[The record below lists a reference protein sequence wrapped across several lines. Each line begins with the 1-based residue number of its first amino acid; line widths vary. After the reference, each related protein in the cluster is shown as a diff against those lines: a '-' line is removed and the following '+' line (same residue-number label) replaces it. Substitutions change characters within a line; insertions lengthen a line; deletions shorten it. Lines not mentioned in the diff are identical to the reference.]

1 MINLNWLDKKTKELI
16 SELKLFSEKEIYE
29 HIREKLKMVPV
40 DTQESISKFL
50 DNFSFW
56 GSFHPT
62 ENDFSTLERL
72 SKFLKENSEKF
83 EKMYQSLEDY
93 RSKKI
98 FYAILNNWYNYDFI
112 NLEQVM
118 EKCFSHYFDLDIIPS
133 CQEEVFV
140 DLGAFNGDTVEDF
153 IKIYGDNYKK
163 IYAYEM
169 TEQSMREL
177 KERVKNYPRIIYEQ
191 KAVSDELGMGSIKIH
206 EISTSSN
213 QLELEEIG
221 EIEKANSMLG
231 SNFILEGVVK
241 RGAQIG
247 RTIGF
252 PTANIDYPANIVKI
266 PFGVY
271 KAEIDGKSGVLN
283 WGMKPTVHNTITPVV
298 EVHVLDFNDDLYGK
312 NIKIEVVKRIRGEQK
327 FSGLEELKAQIK
339 KDIEVCSK

>member
-1 MINLNWLDKKTKELI
+1 MIYLNELDKKMKELI

-29 HIREKLKMVPV
+29 HIIEKLKMVPV
-40 DTQESISKFL
+40 DIQESISKFL

-62 ENDFSTLERL
+62 ENDFSTVERL
-72 SKFLKENSEKF
+72 SEFLKENSEKF

-140 DLGAFNGDTVEDF
+140 DLGAFTGDTIKDF
-153 IKIYGDNYKK
+153 IGIYGDNYKK

-191 KAVSDELGMGSIKIH
+191 KAVSDEVGMGSIKIH

-221 EIEKANSMLG
+221 EIEVTSLDDDINEKITMIKMDIEG
-231 SNFILEGVVK
+231 S
-241 RGAQIG
+241 
-247 RTIGF
+247 
-252 PTANIDYPANIVKI
+252 
-266 PFGVY
+266 
-271 KAEIDGKSGVLN
+271 
-283 WGMKPTVHNTITPVV
+283 
-298 EVHVLDFNDDLYGK
+298 
-312 NIKIEVVKRIRGEQK
+312 
-327 FSGLEELKAQIK
+327 ELKALKGAENHIIK
-339 KDIEVCSK
+339 DKPKLLLSVYHGYEELLTLWEYLEKLDLSYHYYLRYYGGPIFPTEIVLFAI

>member
-29 HIREKLKMVPV
+29 HIREKLKIVPV

-191 KAVSDELGMGSIKIH
+191 KAVSDEVGMGSIKIH

-221 EIEKANSMLG
+221 EIEVTSLDDDIGEKITMIKMDIEG
-231 SNFILEGVVK
+231 S
-241 RGAQIG
+241 
-247 RTIGF
+247 
-252 PTANIDYPANIVKI
+252 
-266 PFGVY
+266 
-271 KAEIDGKSGVLN
+271 
-283 WGMKPTVHNTITPVV
+283 
-298 EVHVLDFNDDLYGK
+298 
-312 NIKIEVVKRIRGEQK
+312 
-327 FSGLEELKAQIK
+327 ELKALKGAENHIIKDKPKLLLSVYHGYEELLTLWEYLEKLDLSYHYYLRYYGGPIFPTEIVLFAVQKCQI
-339 KDIEVCSK
+339 

>member
-72 SKFLKENSEKF
+72 SEFLKENSEKF

-191 KAVSDELGMGSIKIH
+191 KAVSDEVGMGSIKIH

-221 EIEKANSMLG
+221 EIEVTSLDDDINEKITMIKMDIEG
-231 SNFILEGVVK
+231 S
-241 RGAQIG
+241 
-247 RTIGF
+247 
-252 PTANIDYPANIVKI
+252 
-266 PFGVY
+266 
-271 KAEIDGKSGVLN
+271 
-283 WGMKPTVHNTITPVV
+283 
-298 EVHVLDFNDDLYGK
+298 
-312 NIKIEVVKRIRGEQK
+312 
-327 FSGLEELKAQIK
+327 ELKALKGAENHIIK
-339 KDIEVCSK
+339 DKPKLLLSVYHGYEELLTLWEYLEKLDLSYHYYLRYYGGPIFPTEIVLFAI

>member
-1 MINLNWLDKKTKELI
+1 VINLNWLDKKTKELI

-29 HIREKLKMVPV
+29 HIREKLKIVPV

-191 KAVSDELGMGSIKIH
+191 KAVSDEVGMGSIKIH

-221 EIEKANSMLG
+221 EIEVTSLDDDIGEKITMIKMDIEG
-231 SNFILEGVVK
+231 S
-241 RGAQIG
+241 
-247 RTIGF
+247 
-252 PTANIDYPANIVKI
+252 
-266 PFGVY
+266 
-271 KAEIDGKSGVLN
+271 
-283 WGMKPTVHNTITPVV
+283 
-298 EVHVLDFNDDLYGK
+298 
-312 NIKIEVVKRIRGEQK
+312 
-327 FSGLEELKAQIK
+327 ELKALKGAENHIIK
-339 KDIEVCSK
+339 DKPKLLLSVYHGYEELLTLWEYLEKLDLSYHYYLRYYGGPIFPTEIVLFAI

>member
-29 HIREKLKMVPV
+29 HIREKLKIVPV

-118 EKCFSHYFDLDIIPS
+118 ENCFSHYFDLDIIPS

-191 KAVSDELGMGSIKIH
+191 KAVSDEVGMGSIKIH

-221 EIEKANSMLG
+221 EIEVTSLDDDIGEKITMIKMDIEG
-231 SNFILEGVVK
+231 S
-241 RGAQIG
+241 
-247 RTIGF
+247 
-252 PTANIDYPANIVKI
+252 
-266 PFGVY
+266 
-271 KAEIDGKSGVLN
+271 
-283 WGMKPTVHNTITPVV
+283 
-298 EVHVLDFNDDLYGK
+298 
-312 NIKIEVVKRIRGEQK
+312 
-327 FSGLEELKAQIK
+327 ELKALKGAENHIIK
-339 KDIEVCSK
+339 DKPKLLLSVYHGYEELLTLWEYLEKLDLSYHYYLRYYGGPIFPTEIVLFAI

>member
-29 HIREKLKMVPV
+29 HIKEKLKMVPV

-93 RSKKI
+93 RSKKV

-191 KAVSDELGMGSIKIH
+191 KAVSDEVGMGSIKIH

-221 EIEKANSMLG
+221 EIEVTSLDDDINEKITMIKMDIEG
-231 SNFILEGVVK
+231 S
-241 RGAQIG
+241 
-247 RTIGF
+247 
-252 PTANIDYPANIVKI
+252 
-266 PFGVY
+266 
-271 KAEIDGKSGVLN
+271 
-283 WGMKPTVHNTITPVV
+283 
-298 EVHVLDFNDDLYGK
+298 
-312 NIKIEVVKRIRGEQK
+312 
-327 FSGLEELKAQIK
+327 ELKALKGAENHIIK
-339 KDIEVCSK
+339 DKPKLLLSVYHGYEELLTLWEYLEKLDLSYHYYLRYYGGPIFPTEIVLFAI

>member
-40 DTQESISKFL
+40 DTQESVSKFL

-191 KAVSDELGMGSIKIH
+191 KAVSDEVGMGSIIIH

-221 EIEKANSMLG
+221 EIEVTSLDDDINEKITMIKMDIEG
-231 SNFILEGVVK
+231 S
-241 RGAQIG
+241 
-247 RTIGF
+247 
-252 PTANIDYPANIVKI
+252 
-266 PFGVY
+266 
-271 KAEIDGKSGVLN
+271 
-283 WGMKPTVHNTITPVV
+283 
-298 EVHVLDFNDDLYGK
+298 
-312 NIKIEVVKRIRGEQK
+312 
-327 FSGLEELKAQIK
+327 ELKALKGAENHIIK
-339 KDIEVCSK
+339 DKPKLLLSVYHGYEELLTLWEYLEKLDLSYHYYLRYYGGPIFPTEIVLFALQFR

>member
-29 HIREKLKMVPV
+29 HIREKLKIVPV

-191 KAVSDELGMGSIKIH
+191 KAVSDEVGMGSIKIH

-221 EIEKANSMLG
+221 EIEVTSLDDDINEKITMIKMDIEG
-231 SNFILEGVVK
+231 S
-241 RGAQIG
+241 
-247 RTIGF
+247 
-252 PTANIDYPANIVKI
+252 
-266 PFGVY
+266 
-271 KAEIDGKSGVLN
+271 
-283 WGMKPTVHNTITPVV
+283 
-298 EVHVLDFNDDLYGK
+298 
-312 NIKIEVVKRIRGEQK
+312 
-327 FSGLEELKAQIK
+327 ELKALKGAENHIIK
-339 KDIEVCSK
+339 DKPKLLLSVYHGYEELLTLWEYLEKLNLSYHYYLRYYGGPIFPTEIVLFAI

>member
-1 MINLNWLDKKTKELI
+1 MNELDKKMKELI

-29 HIREKLKMVPV
+29 HIIEKLKMVPV

-140 DLGAFNGDTVEDF
+140 DLGAFTGDTIKDF
-153 IKIYGDNYKK
+153 IGIYGDNYKK

-177 KERVKNYPRIIYEQ
+177 KERVKNYPRIIYKQ
-191 KAVSDELGMGSIKIH
+191 KAVSDEVGMGSIKIH

-213 QLELEEIG
+213 QLEITEVGELEVTSLDDDINEKITILKMD
-221 EIEKANSMLG
+221 IEG
-231 SNFILEGVVK
+231 S
-241 RGAQIG
+241 
-247 RTIGF
+247 
-252 PTANIDYPANIVKI
+252 
-266 PFGVY
+266 
-271 KAEIDGKSGVLN
+271 
-283 WGMKPTVHNTITPVV
+283 
-298 EVHVLDFNDDLYGK
+298 
-312 NIKIEVVKRIRGEQK
+312 
-327 FSGLEELKAQIK
+327 ELKALKGAENHIIK
-339 KDIEVCSK
+339 DKPKLLLSVYHGYEELLTLWEYLEKLNLSYHYYLRYYGGPIFPTEIVLFAI

>member
-1 MINLNWLDKKTKELI
+1 MIYLNELDKKMKELI

-29 HIREKLKMVPV
+29 HIIEKLKMVPV

-140 DLGAFNGDTVEDF
+140 DLGAFTGDTIKDF
-153 IKIYGDNYKK
+153 IGIYGDNYKK

-177 KERVKNYPRIIYEQ
+177 KERVKNYPRIIYKQ
-191 KAVSDELGMGSIKIH
+191 KAVSDEVGMGSIKIH

-213 QLELEEIG
+213 QLEITEVGELEVTSLDDDINEKITILKMD
-221 EIEKANSMLG
+221 IEG
-231 SNFILEGVVK
+231 S
-241 RGAQIG
+241 
-247 RTIGF
+247 
-252 PTANIDYPANIVKI
+252 
-266 PFGVY
+266 
-271 KAEIDGKSGVLN
+271 
-283 WGMKPTVHNTITPVV
+283 
-298 EVHVLDFNDDLYGK
+298 
-312 NIKIEVVKRIRGEQK
+312 
-327 FSGLEELKAQIK
+327 ELKALKGAENHIIK
-339 KDIEVCSK
+339 DKPKLLLSVYHGYEELLTLWEYLEKLNLSYHYYLRYYGGPIFPTEIVLFAI

>member
-191 KAVSDELGMGSIKIH
+191 KAVSDEVGMGSIKIH

-221 EIEKANSMLG
+221 EIEVTSLDDDINEKITMIKMDIEG
-231 SNFILEGVVK
+231 S
-241 RGAQIG
+241 
-247 RTIGF
+247 
-252 PTANIDYPANIVKI
+252 
-266 PFGVY
+266 
-271 KAEIDGKSGVLN
+271 
-283 WGMKPTVHNTITPVV
+283 
-298 EVHVLDFNDDLYGK
+298 
-312 NIKIEVVKRIRGEQK
+312 
-327 FSGLEELKAQIK
+327 ELKALKGAENHIIKDKPKLLLSVYHGYEELLTLWEYLEKLDLSYHYYLRYYGGPIFPTEIVLFAIQKCQI
-339 KDIEVCSK
+339 

>member
-1 MINLNWLDKKTKELI
+1 MIYLNELDKKMKELI

-29 HIREKLKMVPV
+29 HIIEKLKMVPV

-56 GSFHPT
+56 DSFHPI

-83 EKMYQSLEDY
+83 EKMYESLEDY

-191 KAVSDELGMGSIKIH
+191 KAVSDEVGMGSIKIH

-221 EIEKANSMLG
+221 EIEVTSLDDDIGEKITMIKMDIEG
-231 SNFILEGVVK
+231 S
-241 RGAQIG
+241 
-247 RTIGF
+247 
-252 PTANIDYPANIVKI
+252 
-266 PFGVY
+266 
-271 KAEIDGKSGVLN
+271 
-283 WGMKPTVHNTITPVV
+283 
-298 EVHVLDFNDDLYGK
+298 
-312 NIKIEVVKRIRGEQK
+312 
-327 FSGLEELKAQIK
+327 ELKALKGAENHIIK
-339 KDIEVCSK
+339 DKPKLLLSVYHGYEELLTLWEYLEKLDLSYHYYLRYYGGPIFPTEIVLFAI

>member
-191 KAVSDELGMGSIKIH
+191 KAVSDEVGMGSIKIH
-206 EISTSSN
+206 EISTSST
-213 QLELEEIG
+213 QLELEEI
-221 EIEKANSMLG
+221 
-231 SNFILEGVVK
+231 
-241 RGAQIG
+241 
-247 RTIGF
+247 
-252 PTANIDYPANIVKI
+252 
-266 PFGVY
+266 
-271 KAEIDGKSGVLN
+271 
-283 WGMKPTVHNTITPVV
+283 
-298 EVHVLDFNDDLYGK
+298 
-312 NIKIEVVKRIRGEQK
+312 
-327 FSGLEELKAQIK
+327 
-339 KDIEVCSK
+339 

>member
-191 KAVSDELGMGSIKIH
+191 KAVSDEVGMGSIKIH

-221 EIEKANSMLG
+221 EIEVTSLDDDIGEKITMIKMDIEG
-231 SNFILEGVVK
+231 S
-241 RGAQIG
+241 
-247 RTIGF
+247 
-252 PTANIDYPANIVKI
+252 
-266 PFGVY
+266 
-271 KAEIDGKSGVLN
+271 
-283 WGMKPTVHNTITPVV
+283 
-298 EVHVLDFNDDLYGK
+298 
-312 NIKIEVVKRIRGEQK
+312 
-327 FSGLEELKAQIK
+327 ELKALKGAENHIIK
-339 KDIEVCSK
+339 DKPKLLLSVYHGYEELLTLWEYLEKLDLSYHYYLRYYGGPIFPTEIVLFAI

>member
-29 HIREKLKMVPV
+29 HIREKLKIVPV

-72 SKFLKENSEKF
+72 SKFLKESSEKF

-191 KAVSDELGMGSIKIH
+191 KAVSDEVGMGSIKIH

-221 EIEKANSMLG
+221 EIEVTSLDDDIGEKITMIKMDIEG
-231 SNFILEGVVK
+231 S
-241 RGAQIG
+241 
-247 RTIGF
+247 
-252 PTANIDYPANIVKI
+252 
-266 PFGVY
+266 
-271 KAEIDGKSGVLN
+271 
-283 WGMKPTVHNTITPVV
+283 
-298 EVHVLDFNDDLYGK
+298 
-312 NIKIEVVKRIRGEQK
+312 
-327 FSGLEELKAQIK
+327 ELKALKGAENHIIK
-339 KDIEVCSK
+339 DKPKLLLSVYHGYEELLTLWEYLEKLDLSYHYYLRYYGGPIFPTEIVLFAI

>member
-1 MINLNWLDKKTKELI
+1 MKELI

-29 HIREKLKMVPV
+29 HIIEKLKMVPV

-140 DLGAFNGDTVEDF
+140 DLGAFTGDTIKDF
-153 IKIYGDNYKK
+153 IGIYGDNYKK

-169 TEQSMREL
+169 TEQSMQEL
-177 KERVKNYPRIIYEQ
+177 KERVKNYPRIIYKQ
-191 KAVSDELGMGSIKIH
+191 KAVSDEVGMGSIKIH

-213 QLELEEIG
+213 QLEITEVGELEVTSLDDDINEKITILKMD
-221 EIEKANSMLG
+221 IEG
-231 SNFILEGVVK
+231 S
-241 RGAQIG
+241 
-247 RTIGF
+247 
-252 PTANIDYPANIVKI
+252 
-266 PFGVY
+266 
-271 KAEIDGKSGVLN
+271 
-283 WGMKPTVHNTITPVV
+283 
-298 EVHVLDFNDDLYGK
+298 
-312 NIKIEVVKRIRGEQK
+312 
-327 FSGLEELKAQIK
+327 ELKALKGAENHIIK
-339 KDIEVCSK
+339 DKPKLLLSVYHGYEELLTLWEYLEKLNLSYHYYLRYYGGPIFPTEIVLFAI

>member
-29 HIREKLKMVPV
+29 HIKEKLKMVPV

-62 ENDFSTLERL
+62 ENNFSTLERL

-191 KAVSDELGMGSIKIH
+191 KAVSDEVGMGSIKIH

-221 EIEKANSMLG
+221 EIEVTSLDDDINEKITMIKMDIEG
-231 SNFILEGVVK
+231 S
-241 RGAQIG
+241 
-247 RTIGF
+247 
-252 PTANIDYPANIVKI
+252 
-266 PFGVY
+266 
-271 KAEIDGKSGVLN
+271 
-283 WGMKPTVHNTITPVV
+283 
-298 EVHVLDFNDDLYGK
+298 
-312 NIKIEVVKRIRGEQK
+312 
-327 FSGLEELKAQIK
+327 ELKALKGAENHIIK
-339 KDIEVCSK
+339 DKPKLLLSVYHGYEELLTLWEYLEKLDLSYHYYLRYYGGPIFPTEIVLFAI

>member
-1 MINLNWLDKKTKELI
+1 MIYLNELDKKMKELI

-29 HIREKLKMVPV
+29 HIIEKLKMVPV

-62 ENDFSTLERL
+62 ENDFSTVERL
-72 SKFLKENSEKF
+72 SEFLKENSEKF

-140 DLGAFNGDTVEDF
+140 DLGAFTGDTIKDF
-153 IKIYGDNYKK
+153 IGIYGDNYKK

-169 TEQSMREL
+169 TEKSMQEL
-177 KERVKNYPRIIYEQ
+177 KENLKNVPRIIYKQ
-191 KAVSDELGMGSIKIH
+191 KAVADELGLGKIKAH

-213 QLELEEIG
+213 QLEITEVGELEVTSLDDDINEKITILKMD
-221 EIEKANSMLG
+221 IEG
-231 SNFILEGVVK
+231 S
-241 RGAQIG
+241 
-247 RTIGF
+247 
-252 PTANIDYPANIVKI
+252 
-266 PFGVY
+266 
-271 KAEIDGKSGVLN
+271 
-283 WGMKPTVHNTITPVV
+283 
-298 EVHVLDFNDDLYGK
+298 
-312 NIKIEVVKRIRGEQK
+312 
-327 FSGLEELKAQIK
+327 ELKALKGAENHIIK
-339 KDIEVCSK
+339 DKPKLLLSVYHGYEELLTLWEYLEKLNLSYHYYLRYYGGPIFPTEIVLFAI

>member
-29 HIREKLKMVPV
+29 HIREKLKIVPV

-191 KAVSDELGMGSIKIH
+191 KAVSDEVGMGSIKIH

-221 EIEKANSMLG
+221 EIEVTSLDDDIGEKITMIKMDIEG
-231 SNFILEGVVK
+231 S
-241 RGAQIG
+241 
-247 RTIGF
+247 
-252 PTANIDYPANIVKI
+252 
-266 PFGVY
+266 
-271 KAEIDGKSGVLN
+271 
-283 WGMKPTVHNTITPVV
+283 
-298 EVHVLDFNDDLYGK
+298 
-312 NIKIEVVKRIRGEQK
+312 
-327 FSGLEELKAQIK
+327 ELKALKGAENHIIKDKPKLLLSVYHGYEELLTLWEYLEKLDLSYHYYLRYYGGPIFPTEIVLFAIQKCQI
-339 KDIEVCSK
+339 

>member
-1 MINLNWLDKKTKELI
+1 MNWLDKKTKELI

-191 KAVSDELGMGSIKIH
+191 KAVSDEVGMGSIKIH

-221 EIEKANSMLG
+221 EIEVTSLDDDIGEKITMIKMDIEG
-231 SNFILEGVVK
+231 S
-241 RGAQIG
+241 
-247 RTIGF
+247 
-252 PTANIDYPANIVKI
+252 
-266 PFGVY
+266 
-271 KAEIDGKSGVLN
+271 
-283 WGMKPTVHNTITPVV
+283 
-298 EVHVLDFNDDLYGK
+298 
-312 NIKIEVVKRIRGEQK
+312 
-327 FSGLEELKAQIK
+327 ELKALKGAENHIIK
-339 KDIEVCSK
+339 DKPKLLLSVYHGYEELLTLWEYLEKLDLSYHYYLRYYGGPIFPTEIVLFAI

>member
-191 KAVSDELGMGSIKIH
+191 KAVSDEVGMGSIKIH

-221 EIEKANSMLG
+221 EIEVTSLDNDINEKITMIKMDIEG
-231 SNFILEGVVK
+231 S
-241 RGAQIG
+241 
-247 RTIGF
+247 
-252 PTANIDYPANIVKI
+252 
-266 PFGVY
+266 
-271 KAEIDGKSGVLN
+271 
-283 WGMKPTVHNTITPVV
+283 
-298 EVHVLDFNDDLYGK
+298 
-312 NIKIEVVKRIRGEQK
+312 
-327 FSGLEELKAQIK
+327 ELKALKGAENHIIK
-339 KDIEVCSK
+339 DKPKLLLSVYHGYEELLTLWEYLEKLNLSYHYYLRYYGGPIFPTEIVLFAI

>member
-1 MINLNWLDKKTKELI
+1 MIYLNELDKKMKELI

-29 HIREKLKMVPV
+29 HIIEKLKMVPV

-62 ENDFSTLERL
+62 ENDFSTVERL
-72 SKFLKENSEKF
+72 SEFLKENSEKF

-191 KAVSDELGMGSIKIH
+191 KAVSDEVGMGSIKIH

-221 EIEKANSMLG
+221 EIEVTSLDDDIGEKITMIKMDIEG
-231 SNFILEGVVK
+231 S
-241 RGAQIG
+241 
-247 RTIGF
+247 
-252 PTANIDYPANIVKI
+252 
-266 PFGVY
+266 
-271 KAEIDGKSGVLN
+271 
-283 WGMKPTVHNTITPVV
+283 
-298 EVHVLDFNDDLYGK
+298 
-312 NIKIEVVKRIRGEQK
+312 
-327 FSGLEELKAQIK
+327 ELKALKGAENHIIK
-339 KDIEVCSK
+339 DKPKLLLSVYHGYEELLTLWEYLEKLDLSYHYYLRYYGGPIFPTEIVLFAI

>member
-29 HIREKLKMVPV
+29 HIREKLKIVPV

-191 KAVSDELGMGSIKIH
+191 KAVSDEVGMGSIKIH

-221 EIEKANSMLG
+221 EIEVTSLDDDIGEKITMIKMDIEG
-231 SNFILEGVVK
+231 S
-241 RGAQIG
+241 
-247 RTIGF
+247 
-252 PTANIDYPANIVKI
+252 
-266 PFGVY
+266 
-271 KAEIDGKSGVLN
+271 
-283 WGMKPTVHNTITPVV
+283 
-298 EVHVLDFNDDLYGK
+298 
-312 NIKIEVVKRIRGEQK
+312 
-327 FSGLEELKAQIK
+327 ELKALKGAENHIIK
-339 KDIEVCSK
+339 DKPKLLLSVYHGYEELLTLWEYLEKLDLSYHYYLRYYGGPIFPTEIVLFAI

>member
-29 HIREKLKMVPV
+29 HIRENLNIVPV

-191 KAVSDELGMGSIKIH
+191 KAVSDEVGMGSIKIH

-221 EIEKANSMLG
+221 EIEVTSLDDDIGEKITMIKMDIEG
-231 SNFILEGVVK
+231 S
-241 RGAQIG
+241 
-247 RTIGF
+247 
-252 PTANIDYPANIVKI
+252 
-266 PFGVY
+266 
-271 KAEIDGKSGVLN
+271 
-283 WGMKPTVHNTITPVV
+283 
-298 EVHVLDFNDDLYGK
+298 
-312 NIKIEVVKRIRGEQK
+312 
-327 FSGLEELKAQIK
+327 ELKALKGAENHIIKDKPKLLLSVYHGYEELLTLWEYLEKLDLSYHYYLRYYGGPIFPTEIVLFAIQKCQI
-339 KDIEVCSK
+339 

>member
-1 MINLNWLDKKTKELI
+1 MINLNWLDKKMKELI

-191 KAVSDELGMGSIKIH
+191 KAVSDEVGMGSIKIH

-221 EIEKANSMLG
+221 EIEVTSLDDDIGEKITMIKMDIEG
-231 SNFILEGVVK
+231 S
-241 RGAQIG
+241 
-247 RTIGF
+247 
-252 PTANIDYPANIVKI
+252 
-266 PFGVY
+266 
-271 KAEIDGKSGVLN
+271 
-283 WGMKPTVHNTITPVV
+283 
-298 EVHVLDFNDDLYGK
+298 
-312 NIKIEVVKRIRGEQK
+312 
-327 FSGLEELKAQIK
+327 ELKALKGAENHIIK
-339 KDIEVCSK
+339 DKPKLLLSVYHGYEELLTLWEYLEKLDLSYHYYLRYYGGPIFPTEIVLFAI

>member
-1 MINLNWLDKKTKELI
+1 MIYLNELDKKMKELI

-29 HIREKLKMVPV
+29 HIREKLKIVPV

-50 DNFSFW
+50 DNFSFCF
-56 GSFHPT
+56 SFHPT

-191 KAVSDELGMGSIKIH
+191 KAVSDEVGMGSIKIH

-221 EIEKANSMLG
+221 EIEVTSLDDDIGEKITMIKMDIEG
-231 SNFILEGVVK
+231 S
-241 RGAQIG
+241 
-247 RTIGF
+247 
-252 PTANIDYPANIVKI
+252 
-266 PFGVY
+266 
-271 KAEIDGKSGVLN
+271 
-283 WGMKPTVHNTITPVV
+283 
-298 EVHVLDFNDDLYGK
+298 
-312 NIKIEVVKRIRGEQK
+312 
-327 FSGLEELKAQIK
+327 ELKALKGAENHIIK
-339 KDIEVCSK
+339 DKPKLLLSVYHGYEELLTLWEYLEKLDLSYHYYLRYYGGPIFPTEIVLFAI

>member
-29 HIREKLKMVPV
+29 HIIEKLKMVPV
-40 DTQESISKFL
+40 DTQESVSKFL

-191 KAVSDELGMGSIKIH
+191 KAVSDEVGMGSIIIH

-221 EIEKANSMLG
+221 EIEVTSLDDDINEKITMIKMDIEG
-231 SNFILEGVVK
+231 S
-241 RGAQIG
+241 
-247 RTIGF
+247 
-252 PTANIDYPANIVKI
+252 
-266 PFGVY
+266 
-271 KAEIDGKSGVLN
+271 
-283 WGMKPTVHNTITPVV
+283 
-298 EVHVLDFNDDLYGK
+298 
-312 NIKIEVVKRIRGEQK
+312 
-327 FSGLEELKAQIK
+327 ELKALKGAENHIIK
-339 KDIEVCSK
+339 DKPKLLLSVYHGYEELLTLWEYLEKLDLSYHYYLRYYGGPIFPTEIVLFAI

>member
-191 KAVSDELGMGSIKIH
+191 KAVSDEVGMGSIKIH

-221 EIEKANSMLG
+221 EIEVTSLDDDINEKITMIKMDIEG
-231 SNFILEGVVK
+231 S
-241 RGAQIG
+241 
-247 RTIGF
+247 
-252 PTANIDYPANIVKI
+252 
-266 PFGVY
+266 
-271 KAEIDGKSGVLN
+271 
-283 WGMKPTVHNTITPVV
+283 
-298 EVHVLDFNDDLYGK
+298 
-312 NIKIEVVKRIRGEQK
+312 
-327 FSGLEELKAQIK
+327 ELKALKGAENHIIK
-339 KDIEVCSK
+339 DKPKLLLSVYHGYEELLTLWEYLKKLDLSYHYYLRYYGGPIFPTEIVLFAI

>member
-29 HIREKLKMVPV
+29 HIIEKLKMVPV

-191 KAVSDELGMGSIKIH
+191 KAVSDEVGMGSIKIH

-221 EIEKANSMLG
+221 EIEVTSLDDDINEKITMIKMDIEG
-231 SNFILEGVVK
+231 S
-241 RGAQIG
+241 
-247 RTIGF
+247 
-252 PTANIDYPANIVKI
+252 
-266 PFGVY
+266 
-271 KAEIDGKSGVLN
+271 
-283 WGMKPTVHNTITPVV
+283 
-298 EVHVLDFNDDLYGK
+298 
-312 NIKIEVVKRIRGEQK
+312 
-327 FSGLEELKAQIK
+327 ELKALKGAENHIIK
-339 KDIEVCSK
+339 DKPKLLLSVYHGYEELLTLWEYLEKLDLSYHYYLRYYGGPIFPTEIVLFAI

>member
-72 SKFLKENSEKF
+72 SKFLKENRKNF

-221 EIEKANSMLG
+221 EIEVTSLDDDINEKITMIKMDIEG
-231 SNFILEGVVK
+231 S
-241 RGAQIG
+241 
-247 RTIGF
+247 
-252 PTANIDYPANIVKI
+252 
-266 PFGVY
+266 
-271 KAEIDGKSGVLN
+271 
-283 WGMKPTVHNTITPVV
+283 
-298 EVHVLDFNDDLYGK
+298 
-312 NIKIEVVKRIRGEQK
+312 
-327 FSGLEELKAQIK
+327 ELKALKGAENHIIKDKPKLLLSVYHGYEELLTLWEYLEKLDLSYHYYLRYYGGPIFPTEIVLFAIQKCQI
-339 KDIEVCSK
+339 

>member
-1 MINLNWLDKKTKELI
+1 MKELI

-29 HIREKLKMVPV
+29 HIIEKLKMVPV

-56 GSFHPT
+56 DSFHPE

-72 SKFLKENSEKF
+72 SKFLKENSEKL

-140 DLGAFNGDTVEDF
+140 DLGAFTGDTIKDF
-153 IKIYGDNYKK
+153 IGIYGDNYKK

-191 KAVSDELGMGSIKIH
+191 KAVSDEVGMGSIKIH

-221 EIEKANSMLG
+221 EIEVTSLDDDINEKITMIKMDIEG
-231 SNFILEGVVK
+231 S
-241 RGAQIG
+241 
-247 RTIGF
+247 
-252 PTANIDYPANIVKI
+252 
-266 PFGVY
+266 
-271 KAEIDGKSGVLN
+271 
-283 WGMKPTVHNTITPVV
+283 
-298 EVHVLDFNDDLYGK
+298 
-312 NIKIEVVKRIRGEQK
+312 
-327 FSGLEELKAQIK
+327 ELKALKGAENHIIK
-339 KDIEVCSK
+339 DRPKLLLSVYHGYEELLTLWEYLEKLDLSYHYYLRYYGGPIFPTEIVLFAI

>member
-40 DTQESISKFL
+40 DTQESVSKFL

-191 KAVSDELGMGSIKIH
+191 KAVSDEVGMGSIIIH

-221 EIEKANSMLG
+221 EIEVTSLDNDINEKITMIKMDIEG
-231 SNFILEGVVK
+231 S
-241 RGAQIG
+241 
-247 RTIGF
+247 
-252 PTANIDYPANIVKI
+252 
-266 PFGVY
+266 
-271 KAEIDGKSGVLN
+271 
-283 WGMKPTVHNTITPVV
+283 
-298 EVHVLDFNDDLYGK
+298 
-312 NIKIEVVKRIRGEQK
+312 
-327 FSGLEELKAQIK
+327 ELKALKGAENHIIK
-339 KDIEVCSK
+339 DKPKLLLSVYHGYEELLTLWEYLEKLNLSYHYYLRYYGGPIFPTEIVLFAI

>member
-40 DTQESISKFL
+40 DTQESVSKFL

-191 KAVSDELGMGSIKIH
+191 KAVSDEVGMGSIKIH

-221 EIEKANSMLG
+221 EIEVTSLDDDIGEKITMIKMDIEG
-231 SNFILEGVVK
+231 S
-241 RGAQIG
+241 
-247 RTIGF
+247 
-252 PTANIDYPANIVKI
+252 
-266 PFGVY
+266 
-271 KAEIDGKSGVLN
+271 
-283 WGMKPTVHNTITPVV
+283 
-298 EVHVLDFNDDLYGK
+298 
-312 NIKIEVVKRIRGEQK
+312 
-327 FSGLEELKAQIK
+327 ELKALKGAENHIIK
-339 KDIEVCSK
+339 DRPKLLLSVYHGYEELLILWEYLEKLDLSYHYYLRYYGGPIFPTEIVLFAI

>member
-1 MINLNWLDKKTKELI
+1 MIYLNELDKKMKELI

-29 HIREKLKMVPV
+29 HIIEKLKMVPV
-40 DTQESISKFL
+40 DIQESISKFL

-62 ENDFSTLERL
+62 ENDFSTVERL
-72 SKFLKENSEKF
+72 SEFLKENSEKF

-191 KAVSDELGMGSIKIH
+191 KAVSDEVGMGSIKIH

-221 EIEKANSMLG
+221 EIEVTSLDDDINEKITMIKMDIEG
-231 SNFILEGVVK
+231 S
-241 RGAQIG
+241 
-247 RTIGF
+247 
-252 PTANIDYPANIVKI
+252 
-266 PFGVY
+266 
-271 KAEIDGKSGVLN
+271 
-283 WGMKPTVHNTITPVV
+283 
-298 EVHVLDFNDDLYGK
+298 
-312 NIKIEVVKRIRGEQK
+312 
-327 FSGLEELKAQIK
+327 ELKALKGAENHIIK
-339 KDIEVCSK
+339 DKPKLLLSVYHGYEELLTLWEYLEKLDLSYHYYLRYYGGPIFPTEIVLFAI

>member
-29 HIREKLKMVPV
+29 HIIEKLKMVPV

-191 KAVSDELGMGSIKIH
+191 KAVSDEVGMGSIKIH

-221 EIEKANSMLG
+221 EIEVTSLDDDINEKITMIKMDIEG
-231 SNFILEGVVK
+231 S
-241 RGAQIG
+241 
-247 RTIGF
+247 
-252 PTANIDYPANIVKI
+252 
-266 PFGVY
+266 
-271 KAEIDGKSGVLN
+271 
-283 WGMKPTVHNTITPVV
+283 
-298 EVHVLDFNDDLYGK
+298 
-312 NIKIEVVKRIRGEQK
+312 
-327 FSGLEELKAQIK
+327 ELKALKGAENHIIK
-339 KDIEVCSK
+339 DRPKLLLSVYHGYEELLILWEYLEKLDLSYHYYLRYYGGPIFPTEIVLFAI

>member
-29 HIREKLKMVPV
+29 HIREKLKIVPV

-191 KAVSDELGMGSIKIH
+191 KAVSDEVGMGSIKIH

-221 EIEKANSMLG
+221 EIEVTSLDDDINEKITMIKMDIEG
-231 SNFILEGVVK
+231 S
-241 RGAQIG
+241 
-247 RTIGF
+247 
-252 PTANIDYPANIVKI
+252 
-266 PFGVY
+266 
-271 KAEIDGKSGVLN
+271 
-283 WGMKPTVHNTITPVV
+283 
-298 EVHVLDFNDDLYGK
+298 
-312 NIKIEVVKRIRGEQK
+312 
-327 FSGLEELKAQIK
+327 ELKALKGAENHIIK
-339 KDIEVCSK
+339 DRPKLLLSVYHGYEELLTLWEYLEKLDLSYHYYLRYYGGPIFPTEIVLFAI